1 MNQRTHSWIAI
12 RAIALLEQEDANSNL
27 VAILKPH
34 AKKATVGAWLPDQ
47 ADARRGGARI
57 QNHVLKMKPYDGELQ
72 ERFILKK
79 ADLLNKIGD
88 RREISTY
95 LANDTVLGDDWWDKP
110 FKGDAAPGQHLPNR
124 VMALVTMLKD
134 LLLMGDEE
142 IDQQLPGQ
150 VAFNKYLDPES
161 RTTEEAV
168 ATYMFMISHFI
179 SDISMPCHCDG
190 RKLAGYSAG
199 LHNNLE
205 AHWARKVGT
214 TFGKAKLLA
223 ADNPFDDDAILHEA
237 KKVDIKFDINFADF
251 SVPDL
256 QKNQDAWLEC
266 IFLTRA
272 SFALHSIMVPPGQ
285 FPYEDDDARTSYE
298 EIFTDNLQLLEDVDR
313 VCLHDAVLNTAIFW
327 KHIWQGASR

>member
-12 RAIALLEQEDANSNL
+12 RAIALLEQEDPDSNL

-34 AKKATVGAWLPDQ
+34 AKKSTVGAWLPDQ

-57 QNHVLKMKPYDGELQ
+57 QNHVLKMMPYFGGLKD
-72 ERFILKK
+72 RFILNKG
-79 ADLLNKIGD
+79 DLLEKIGD
-88 RREISTY
+88 RREIAKF
-95 LANDTVLGDDWWDKP
+95 LANDDVLDDHWWDQP
-110 FKGDAAPGQHLPNR
+110 YKGDAAPGQHLPNR

-134 LLLMGDEE
+134 LLLMGDQEV
-142 IDQQLPGQ
+142 DDLLPGE
-150 VAFNKYLDPES
+150 VRFNRYLDMES

-168 ATYMFMISHFI
+168 TTYMFMISHFI

-199 LHNNLE
+199 LHNKLE

-223 ADNPFDDDAILHEA
+223 ADNPFDNDGILSEA
-237 KKVDIKFDINFADF
+237 KKVDAKFNISFGDF
-251 SVPDL
+251 TVPDL

-272 SFALHSIMVPPGQ
+272 SFALHSIMVPPAQ
-285 FPYEDDDARTSYE
+285 FPYHDEDARTSYE
-298 EIFTDNLQLLEDVDR
+298 EIFGDNQQLLEDVDR
-313 VCLHDAVLNTAIFW
+313 VCLHDAVLNTATFW
-327 KHIWQGASR
+327 KHIWQGASK